1 MFFRS
6 KFVVEFI
13 SAIFGPFHQKKIDLI
28 QSKRAVQTT
37 IRQNTPV
44 LHVNRSPDPGFFIL
58 TVASRYL
65 FILQLFARIPSQ

>member
-1 MFFRS
+1 MLAPL
-6 KFVVEFI
+6 KIPI
-13 SAIFGPFHQKKIDLI
+13 SAILGLLHPKTISLI
-28 QSKRAVQTT
+28 HSKRAVQTT

-58 TVASRYL
+58 TVAPRYF